1 MIVEGKY
8 DKITLE
14 NIIDATIV
22 TTNGFGIYKDPQKRK
37 LIRLLCEKN
46 GAVIITDS
54 DSAGVQIRSYLK
66 SFCDSEKIVNV
77 YLPQIVGKER
87 RKAAPSKQGFLGLE
101 GMSESIIVEALQ
113 KSGVTLKTVKNGP
126 KITKTDL
133 YFAGLS
139 GRENSAAARTDFS
152 KLIGLPLNLSSS
164 AFLDAL
170 NSLFTVELF
179 DTEVEKWRQ
188 QQARN

>member
-113 KSGVTLKTVKNGP
+113 KSGVTDVK
-126 KITKTDL
+126 IER
-133 YFAGLS
+133 YFAPRGEHTRGTLRVVRVRDE
-139 GRENSAAARTDFS
+139 GRTLTVCAFRDEATPLAEEEN
-152 KLIGLPLNLSSS
+152 
-164 AFLDAL
+164 
-170 NSLFTVELF
+170 
-179 DTEVEKWRQ
+179 EVQPAGTFETQ
-188 QQARN
+188 GE